1 MLSQARGRF
10 YKGLRAYSRL
20 NLQQRKGLDKGKLSA
35 IDCTFATKD
44 EKLPRPLLG
53 KEFEQN
59 LSSSRHFSYFL
70 KKLDIQPSGYGCKN
84 RIAARGEVLHVATS
98 ARWFSSLS
106 KESATQPADYEPRNR
121 WLAVP
126 PANLVHLSIGSV

>member
-1 MLSQARGRF
+1 MLSQAHGGF

-20 NLQQRKGLDKGKLSA
+20 NLQQRKGLHKGKLSA
-35 IDCTFATKD
+35 FDCTFPTKD
-44 EKLPRPLLG
+44 EKLPRPLV

-59 LSSSRHFSYFL
+59 ASSSRNFSYFS
-70 KKLDIQPSGYGCKN
+70 KELDIQPASYGYKN
-84 RIAARGEVLHVATS
+84 RIAVPGETLQVAS
-98 ARWFSSLS
+98 VRWFSSLS
-106 KESATQPADYEPRNR
+106 KESATQPADYEPRKR